1 MGRMLRIEF
10 DKDEMTQN
18 EIDLLG
24 DIFGPDDV
32 KDLLETTDVLVLQ
45 LEAK

>member
-1 MGRMLRIEF
+1 MLRLELN
-10 DKDEMTQN
+10 KDEMTQN

-32 KDLLETTDVLVLQ
+32 KELLEQTDDIILQ
-45 LEAK
+45 LEAR